1 MFHKKIQLSLLLI
14 FFGLM
19 TVCWASAGEQIEPMI
34 AVAANGQGDDA
45 VISDKAGR
53 AAHFLFY
60 DGRGVYLKAEEN
72 PLADAARKAGPKV
85 ASFLYAKGVTLVVAG
100 EFGTN
105 MEDALS
111 SYGIKYVM
119 RTGGAHEVVRAL
131 IEEK

>member
-1 MFHKKIQLSLLLI
+1 MFCKKMPLYFLLI

-19 TVCWASAGEQIEPMI
+19 TICWASAGEQIEPMI
-34 AVAANGQGDDA
+34 AVAASSQEEGA
-45 VISDKAGR
+45 VISDKAAR
-53 AAHFLFY
+53 TAHFLFY
-60 DGRGVYLKAEEN
+60 DGKGVYLGAEEN

-85 ASFLYAKGVTLVVAG
+85 ASFLYAKGVTFVVAG

-119 RTGGAHEVVRAL
+119 RTGGAHEAVQAL